1 MCKYLLF
8 LQHRDISHSIQDQ
21 SRSVWELIYSFSCGY
36 TGKYKNCVKACLNTG
51 DHIGI
56 HTVTDH
62 NRFIGMYSEN
72 AKSGTHHQRIG
83 FADVVCLFACSSFDR
98 CYKCTAGRCDPA
110 FDRACDICVG
120 CDQLGSLVYQ
130 VHGT

>member
-62 NRFIGMYSEN
+62 HVHWNVRPGYEVRYASSE
-72 AKSGTHHQRIG
+72 GL

-98 CYKCTAGRCDPA
+98 CYQMHGRPVRPA